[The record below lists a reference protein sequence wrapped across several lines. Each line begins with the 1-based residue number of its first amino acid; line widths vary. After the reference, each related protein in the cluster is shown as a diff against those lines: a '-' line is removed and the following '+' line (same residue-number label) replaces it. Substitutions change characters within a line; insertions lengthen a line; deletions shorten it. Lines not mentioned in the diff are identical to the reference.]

1 MKESREGILMDHVIF
16 GICVAI
22 VLFGMLALEARRLV
36 YSVVFLW
43 ASAVS
48 VGLLFWYVGAWY
60 AAILQW
66 LVYAGVLVILF
77 LTTVSFTEKAAPEA

>member
-1 MKESREGILMDHVIF
+1 MDQFIII
-16 GICVAI
+16 ICAVI
-22 VLFGMLALEARRLV
+22 VLFAMLALEARRLV
-36 YSVVFLW
+36 HSVVFLW

-48 VGLLFWYVGAWY
+48 LGFLFWYVGAWY

-77 LTTVSFTEKAAPEA
+77 LTTVSFTEKPAPEA

>member
-1 MKESREGILMDHVIF
+1 MDQIVF
-16 GICVAI
+16 LICAVAI
-22 VLFGMLALEARRLV
+22 IFAILALEANRLV
-36 YSVVFLW
+36 HCVAFLW

-48 VGLLFWYVGAWY
+48 LGLLFWYLGAWY

-77 LTTVSFTEKAAPEA
+77 LTTVSFAEEPAPEA